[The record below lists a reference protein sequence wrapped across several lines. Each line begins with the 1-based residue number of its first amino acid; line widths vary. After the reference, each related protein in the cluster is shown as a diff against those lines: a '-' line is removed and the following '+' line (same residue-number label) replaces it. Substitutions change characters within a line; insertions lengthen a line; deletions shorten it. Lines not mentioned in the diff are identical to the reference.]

1 MAGNKALKKFL
12 ESKIPKKG
20 QAKPLKEINVY
31 KEPNTS
37 SEIIGKIKVDQEVN
51 WISKSI
57 CDDRE
62 WMRCDQNQNF
72 GYVIGHDKDGSCNFD
87 VGKIKIKEEPAKKP
101 QIFVKN
107 DKLTDEDIKLGE
119 EALNEIL
126 GEEDNSKNCNDISN
140 QSDKSTDGDNN
151 SIENTTNHIDLDDK
165 YDYFDDVNW
174 NNINFELENDYQI
187 KKANDILNE
196 IIIGTEKEQKPKII
210 EIKKDGQKDNNKKQE
225 DPNTFKRILSS
236 IEDLL
241 PPDGNAKPGSD
252 SMAGFDSA
260 TNEKLTKKEQLMK
273 ALSKI
278 PGINYASK
286 GQKISKSLS
295 VTNKAGKET
304 KASKDIKNDEK
315 KTEKKD
321 KKKPKKDKDKNF
333 PTIHDGHNK
342 GNPHNVDSDGEPDN
356 LYYYHSVQGNSRKD
370 AYNKALKD
378 GFGNRPI
385 DHGDHFHQSRIRDG
399 KQYKYGNT
407 HYTWGKSKDKKD
419 KKYD

>member
-295 VTNKAGKET
+295 VTN
-304 KASKDIKNDEK
+304 
-315 KTEKKD
+315 
-321 KKKPKKDKDKNF
+321 
-333 PTIHDGHNK
+333 
-342 GNPHNVDSDGEPDN
+342 
-356 LYYYHSVQGNSRKD
+356 
-370 AYNKALKD
+370 
-378 GFGNRPI
+378 
-385 DHGDHFHQSRIRDG
+385 
-399 KQYKYGNT
+399 
-407 HYTWGKSKDKKD
+407 
-419 KKYD
+419 